1 MEQTEARS
9 RRRFLKSMGI
19 PALTILGASAPAA
32 KGNDASPEALPGVRK
47 KQVAEHYVDLGS
59 APAGDGAI
67 PFRKHTLDLGPSEA
81 VAVADVDRDGRLDI
95 VCGEN
100 WYQQGP
106 PEPDKAL
113 RFVKHKFRD
122 LPYTDFYLEDLSDL
136 AIDINGD
143 GYPDVVTC
151 SYWSKP
157 LTWWENPGNR
167 GGSWREHVMETR
179 SPVEFALLVDILNS
193 GQPLQL
199 LPQFGD
205 ENFPL
210 TWYELAGRGAG
221 DPWAKHEI
229 SPKSH
234 GHGIGA
240 GDVNGDGRTDVITPN
255 GWFEAPPDPRNG
267 QWTFHPEFHLGATG
281 FIYTVDVNSDG
292 VPDLVTS
299 LGHDYGIFWYEQ
311 KRDAAGKRTWVKH
324 IIDDSWSQAHAMTL
338 ADLNGDGRPEL
349 VTGKRYYAHE
359 KDPGANETLGVYWY
373 EALNREG
380 SQWRRHILDYGTRTG
395 GGLQIP
401 VAL

>member
-9 RRRFLKSMGI
+9 RR
-19 PALTILGASAPAA
+19 
-32 KGNDASPEALPGVRK
+32 
-47 KQVAEHYVDLGS
+47 
-59 APAGDGAI
+59 
-67 PFRKHTLDLGPSEA
+67 HTLDLGPSEA

-179 SPVEFALLVDILNS
+179 SPVEFALLVDIVDS

-210 TWYELAGRGAG
+210 TWYELAGRG
-221 DPWAKHEI
+221 
-229 SPKSH
+229 
-234 GHGIGA
+234 
-240 GDVNGDGRTDVITPN
+240 GR
-255 GWFEAPPDPRNG
+255 G
-267 QWTFHPEFHLGATG
+267 
-281 FIYTVDVNSDG
+281 
-292 VPDLVTS
+292 S
-299 LGHDYGIFWYEQ
+299 LG
-311 KRDAAGKRTWVKH
+311 KA
-324 IIDDSWSQAHAMTL
+324 
-338 ADLNGDGRPEL
+338 
-349 VTGKRYYAHE
+349 
-359 KDPGANETLGVYWY
+359 
-373 EALNREG
+373 
-380 SQWRRHILDYGTRTG
+380 
-395 GGLQIP
+395 
-401 VAL
+401 